1 MIKLWL
7 ARILLFKTLFVPKKK
22 NSELVLDEI
31 YPRNNMNLESW
42 LVQLVQLLC
51 P

>member
-7 ARILLFKTLFVPKKK
+7 ARILLLRLSSFQKK
-22 NSELVLDEI
+22 NSELVLDET
-31 YPRNNMNLESW
+31 YPSNNMNLESW

>member
-7 ARILLFKTLFVPKKK
+7 ARILLFKTLFVQKK
-22 NSELVLDEI
+22 NSELVLGET
-31 YPRNNMNLESW
+31 YPSNIMNLESW
-42 LVQLVQLLC
+42 LVQLVQLLW